1 MPTTT
6 KVSSVLYGKLHLLKL
21 AGMYWFSRCHRWNF
35 IAWYRYIL
43 PHMTDVAVRQ
53 RLRKL
58 METDW
63 KAEAAVL
70 LKERLKQGGDAY
82 VSSIYLAME
91 WMLICLFYRSLSF
104 NECLTVIS

>member
-1 MPTTT
+1 MYTPATTR
-6 KVSSVLYGKLHLLKL
+6 VLSALYGKLHLLKL
-21 AGMYWFSRCHRWNF
+21 AGMYWFRRINWNF
-35 IAWYRYIL
+35 IVWRRHIL
-43 PHMTDVAVRQ
+43 PHMTDVAVQQ

-82 VSSIYLAME
+82 VSSVYLAME
-91 WMLICLFYRSLSF
+91 
-104 NECLTVIS
+104 